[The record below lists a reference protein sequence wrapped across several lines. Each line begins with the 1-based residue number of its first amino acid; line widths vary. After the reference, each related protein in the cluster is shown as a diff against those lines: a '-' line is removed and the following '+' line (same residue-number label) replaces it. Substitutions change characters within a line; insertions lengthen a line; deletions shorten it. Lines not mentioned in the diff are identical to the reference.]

1 MMKVVLA
8 TLLFF
13 AMRCDLLAE
22 QPVVRVEPP
31 NLQGTRPLQK
41 QTADAAIRDY
51 LLSWQSLRAALEQ
64 NRPDLL
70 EQSFVGTALD
80 KLKDTVGQQTDLGLH
95 TSYQDRA
102 HDLRVVFYSPDGLS
116 IQLVDNAEYD
126 QQVFDH
132 DKLLATER
140 QRKRYIVVLTP
151 TEVRWRVRV
160 FQLDPNERPVAT
172 TKRVVTGSG
181 RLVKGVPASSE

>member
-1 MMKVVLA
+1 MKKVVLV

-13 AMRCDLLAE
+13 AIPCALLADE
-22 QPVVRVEPP
+22 AAVRVESP
-31 NLQGTRPLQK
+31 NLQATRLLQK

-51 LLSWQSLRAALEQ
+51 LQSWRSLRVALEQ

-80 KLKDTVGQQTDLGLH
+80 KLKDTIGQQVDLGLH
-95 TSYQDRA
+95 TTYQDRA

-140 QRKRYIVVLTP
+140 VQKRYVVVLTP
-151 TEVRWRVRV
+151 AEVRWRVRV
-160 FQLDPNERPVAT
+160 FQADPNETPVAM
-172 TKRVVTGSG
+172 TKRV
-181 RLVKGVPASSE
+181 R

>member
-1 MMKVVLA
+1 MTVMKLLLV
-8 TLLFF
+8 TLLLF
-13 AMRCDLLAE
+13 AVPFGLRADDAA
-22 QPVVRVEPP
+22 VRVEPP
-31 NLQGTRPLQK
+31 NPQATKQLRK

-51 LLSWQSLRAALEQ
+51 LQSWHSLTAALEQ
-64 NRPDLL
+64 NRPGLL

-80 KLKDTVGQQTDLGLH
+80 KLKDTIAQQADVGLH

-132 DKLLATER
+132 DKVLAAER
-140 QRKRYIVVLTP
+140 VRKRYIVVLTP

-160 FQLDPNERPVAT
+160 FQSDPNETPVAM
-172 TKRVVTGSG
+172 TKHAR
-181 RLVKGVPASSE
+181 

>member
-1 MMKVVLA
+1 MKKVVLVA
-8 TLLFF
+8 LLSF
-13 AMRCDLLAE
+13 AMPCALLADE
-22 QPVVRVEPP
+22 AAVRVEPP
-31 NLQGTRPLQK
+31 NLQATRLLQK

-51 LLSWQSLRAALEQ
+51 LQSWRSLRAALEQ

-80 KLKDTVGQQTDLGLH
+80 KLKDTIGQQADLGLH

-102 HDLRVVFYSPDGLS
+102 HDLHVVFYSPDGLS

-132 DKLLATER
+132 DKVLATER
-140 QRKRYIVVLTP
+140 VRKRYVVILTP

-160 FQLDPNERPVAT
+160 FQADPNETPVAM
-172 TKRVVTGSG
+172 TKRV
-181 RLVKGVPASSE
+181 R